1 MTIPPPSSPSLSLF
15 SFLSPCLSPQIPD
28 PDRLLVNTRYDNLFS
43 REAVNRGSILHPI
56 SRVDRGWSK
65 LAAVTWAEC
74 HVDGVVS
81 KSDELLLWLFLTR
94 SGDLIRQAR
103 GGGVIDAD
111 TACFVVYCALHPPRV
126 RLRFDPFYRKVSEI
140 VGRTFVFP
148 PLCKREKGRVSV
160 VLGEEGGVR
169 MPRYFVSIAPFLTA
183 IR

>member
-111 TACFVVYCALHPPRV
+111 TACFVQFIALSILLVYGYGSI
-126 RLRFDPFYRKVSEI
+126 RFIERFQKLS
-140 VGRTFVFP
+140 VGPSFFLPCVNAR
-148 PLCKREKGRVSV
+148 RGVSV